1 MGKGYNIMK
10 SYKAKGNFADE
21 AQQMYMVLN
30 RRYEMEL
37 RNGKSRIKDLTTYI
51 DPSKFNNI
59 FADESIDAQNFW
71 MQIGLNIKA
80 RRKMSAKLI
89 PNL

>member
-1 MGKGYNIMK
+1 MSFKIYLPVFLGYIA
-10 SYKAKGNFADE
+10 SPYNFSTAC
-21 AQQMYMVLN
+21 
-30 RRYEMEL
+30 
-37 RNGKSRIKDLTTYI
+37 LTTYI